1 MMGRM
6 TSAGIVSVL
15 LIALSVAL
23 PARADIALQLGKVT
37 ADKSGV
43 IVENL
48 PTALLAKF
56 AAEPPT
62 EAEWRQAF
70 QVRIDGA
77 DLPIMGDYGN
87 TKNAVTFTP
96 RFDFDPSVRY
106 EAVFD
111 LSCFV
116 AASCRGSNVAELT
129 FAVPK
134 EAATSIPEVT
144 AIYPSASS
152 LPENLLRL
160 YIHFSEPMQR
170 GSVREAFALYRGDGS
185 RVESPFLNLKTE
197 LWDTRQRRL
206 TLLLD
211 PGRIKRDVGPNR
223 DVGPPFRSGQ
233 SYRLEIAQTLTSA
246 DGDPLR
252 DKAVKLFTVTA
263 PERQAMSPETW
274 SLSPVR
280 PGSKDPLVVRSSR
293 VLDRGGLEH
302 AFRVEAS
309 NGDHVPVNLVV
320 GTDETIL
327 EFLPS
332 QPWTKRAYALVV
344 SADLE
349 DVAGNRVG
357 IPFDVDGKNQTG
369 ATDARK
375 READAARL
383 PIPFAVPDR

>member
-1 MMGRM
+1 MMRRM
-6 TSAGIVSVL
+6 ISAGIVAAL

-23 PARADIALQLGKVT
+23 PARADVSLRLGMVT

-48 PTALLAKF
+48 PTSLLAKF
-56 AAEPPT
+56 AAESPT

-77 DLPIMGDYGN
+77 DLQIMGDYEYS
-87 TKNAVTFTP
+87 KNAVTFTP
-96 RFDFDPSVRY
+96 RFDFDPSVHY
-106 EAVFD
+106 EAVFN

-116 AASCRGSNVAELT
+116 AASCRGNNVASLP

-134 EAATSIPEVT
+134 EVATSRPEVT

-160 YIHFSEPMQR
+160 YIHFSEPMRR

-197 LWDTRQRRL
+197 LWDTTQRRL

-233 SYRLEIAQTLTSA
+233 SYRLEIVQTLTSA

-252 DKAVKLFTVTA
+252 DKAIKLFTVTA
-263 PERQAMSPETW
+263 PEHQALSPETW

-280 PGSKDPLVVRSSR
+280 PGSKDSLVVRSSR

-309 NGDHVPVNLVV
+309 NGDHVPGDLVV
-320 GTDETIL
+320 GIDETIL
-327 EFLPS
+327 EFLPN
-332 QPWTKRAYALVV
+332 QPWSQRAHALVV

-349 DVAGNRVG
+349 DVAGNRIG
-357 IPFDVDGKNQTG
+357 IPFDVDGKNQAG

-375 READAARL
+375 HEADAARL
-383 PIPFAVPDR
+383 PIPFAASDR